1 MNITAM
7 RLHLK
12 TTRYANPHG
21 LADKANH
28 STAYDVGQLSAHVMK
43 NAVIQ
48 KIVSQKIHSTSTYYP
63 MWHFLKRYPNQIETP
78 PNVVGKEV
86 PFDVEFG
93 TKFIH
98 YPMTWHNSNRLLTV
112 PGFTGV
118 KTGFT

>member
-48 KIVSQKIHSTSTYYP
+48 KIVSQKIHKTSTFYP
-63 MWHFLKRYPNQIETP
+63 MWHFLKRNPNQIETP